1 MRPGALPVPQLI
13 LLDLVA
19 PPVIAGIWWMMS
31 RGWAGAIQGGSTSAK
46 TKARQAKEFWAVL
59 ILIYLM
65 AFGVTIYAWLT

>member
-1 MRPGALPVPQLI
+1 
-13 LLDLVA
+13 
-19 PPVIAGIWWMMS
+19 MMS